1 MKHKFNYGKFLEWL
15 IFAIIML
22 APFIAVLTE
31 CQVLTKNPNAIEGY
45 AGTPTEVFYNAVDN
59 LSSKTLFNWTMN
71 TSLYTAVNTMI
82 TELEMN
88 NVISLLLTYWLLEG
102 IVFFIIHIVISL
114 ISYMCNFGKKKE

>member
-114 ISYMCNFGKKKE
+114 IRH